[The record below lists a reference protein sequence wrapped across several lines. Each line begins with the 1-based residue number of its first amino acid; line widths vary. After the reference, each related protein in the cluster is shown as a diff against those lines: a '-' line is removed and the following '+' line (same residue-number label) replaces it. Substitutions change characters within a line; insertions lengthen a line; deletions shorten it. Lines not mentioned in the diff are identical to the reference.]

1 MWFLWLQRNRCLFDN
16 EKPYASLLISKI
28 ESSVALLPVPKLT
41 KKRRKIGPK
50 PPHYFPVGYFDGTA
64 QLNVGGA
71 GFMIYLSETHYFRFS
86 LGCGLST
93 NTRAE
98 LLALWSILRV
108 SFLMGI
114 PIQRIYGD
122 SMVIISW
129 VNGLT
134 TLEIATLKH
143 WCDDI
148 LQLRQLVPSV
158 SFNHIFREHNML
170 ADGLSKKALNLE
182 VGSGHYTE
190 TLDGKVMEDGQFTLF

>member
-1 MWFLWLQRNRCLFDN
+1 
-16 EKPYASLLISKI
+16 
-28 ESSVALLPVPKLT
+28 
-41 KKRRKIGPK
+41 
-50 PPHYFPVGYFDGTA
+50 
-64 QLNVGGA
+64 
-71 GFMIYLSETHYFRFS
+71 MIYLSETHFFS
-86 LGCGLST
+86 FSVGYGLNS

-134 TLEIATLKH
+134 TFEIATLKH

-158 SFNHIFREHNML
+158 SFNHIFWEHNML

-182 VGSGHYTE
+182 LGSRHYTE
-190 TLDGKVMEDGQFTLF
+190 TLDGKVKEDGQFSLF